1 MSLKPSWAYPKPVQN
16 PHPPIILGAEA
27 GPKTVADMAE
37 FCDGWMPPTTREDI
51 AGQIVRVKQAV
62 ADAGRDPDRFQIIA
76 NLAKTDHVEALEAV
90 GVDEVILVLP
100 PLGADVNIPRL
111 DKLTGEAGS

>member
-16 PHPPIILGAEA
+16 PHSPIILGAEA

-37 FCDGWMPPTTREDI
+37 FCDGWMPLATREDI

-76 NLAKTDHVEALEAV
+76 NGAKTDHVEALE
-90 GVDEVILVLP
+90 GR
-100 PLGADVNIPRL
+100 GGR
-111 DKLTGEAGS
+111 

>member
-1 MSLKPSWAYPKPVQN
+1 MQN
-16 PHPPIILGAEA
+16 PDPPIILGAEA
-27 GPKTVADMAE
+27 GPKTVADMAG
-37 FCDGWMPPTTREDI
+37 FCDGWMPLTTREDI

-76 NLAKTDHVEALEAV
+76 NGAKTDHVEALEAV

-100 PLGADVNIPRL
+100 PLSADANIPRL
-111 DKLTGEAGS
+111 DKLAGEAGS

>member
-1 MSLKPSWAYPKPVQN
+1 
-16 PHPPIILGAEA
+16 
-27 GPKTVADMAE
+27 MAE
-37 FCDGWMPPTTREDI
+37 FCDDWMPPTTREDI

-100 PLGADVNIPRL
+100 PLSADVNIPRL